1 MLIAGLYAVTPDLA
15 ETNDLL
21 QRARAA
27 LTGGAGVLQYRNKTA
42 SAALRHEQAQALQQ
56 LCTEFKIP
64 LIINDHLDLA
74 LAVDAAGLHLGADDG
89 DIAAA
94 RAQLGP
100 DKLLGASC
108 YDRIGLAQQA
118 VAAGADHIAF
128 GSFFASS
135 VKPDAVRPP
144 LDLINRAKIEFR
156 LPVVAIGGITPH
168 NAPQL
173 IAAGVDAVAVIS
185 AVFNAPD
192 IAAAAREFRTL
203 FDQHLFDQRQF
214 ANHHEKKSNAV

>member
-1 MLIAGLYAVTPDLA
+1 VNTLIAGLYAITPDIA
-15 ETNDLL
+15 DTEELL
-21 QRARAA
+21 LRTRAA
-27 LTGGAGVLQYRNKTA
+27 LTGGARVLQYRNKTA
-42 SAALRHEQAQALQQ
+42 SSVLRSIQARALQQ
-56 LCTEFKIP
+56 LCAEFAVP

-74 LAVDAAGLHLGADDG
+74 LAVDAAGLHLGGEDG

-94 RAQLGP
+94 RARLGP
-100 DKLLGASC
+100 GKLLGASC
-108 YDRIGLAQQA
+108 YDRLELAQNA
-118 VAAGADHIAF
+118 ITAGADHIAF

-144 LDLINRAKIEFR
+144 PDLISRAKRQFR

-185 AVFNAPD
+185 AVFTAPD
-192 IAAAAREFRTL
+192 VAAAARDFQTL
-203 FDQHLFDQRQF
+203 FDQRLFEPP
-214 ANHHEKKSNAV
+214 HEKKSKAV

>member
-1 MLIAGLYAVTPDLA
+1 MIAGLYAITPDLA
-15 ETNDLL
+15 DTDDLL
-21 QRARAA
+21 RRVRAA

-42 SAALRHEQAQALQQ
+42 SAALRREQAQALQQ
-56 LCTEFKIP
+56 LCTEFHVP
-64 LIINDHLDLA
+64 LLINDHLDLA
-74 LAVDAAGLHLGADDG
+74 LAVDAAGLHLGGDDG

-100 DKLLGASC
+100 GKLLGASC
-108 YDRIGLAQQA
+108 YDRIELAQKA

-144 LDLINRAKIEFR
+144 VDLITRAKKQFR
-156 LPVVAIGGITPH
+156 LPVVAIGGITPQ

-185 AVFNAPD
+185 AVFVAPD
-192 IAAAAREFRTL
+192 VAAATREFQKL
-203 FDQHLFDQRQF
+203 FEPQ
-214 ANHHEKKSNAV
+214 HEKKSKAL